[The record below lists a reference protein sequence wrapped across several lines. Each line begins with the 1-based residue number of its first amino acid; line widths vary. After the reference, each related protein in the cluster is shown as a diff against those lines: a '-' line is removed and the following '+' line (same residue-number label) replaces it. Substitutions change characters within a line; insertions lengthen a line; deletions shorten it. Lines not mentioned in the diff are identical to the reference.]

1 MIFNPFRSIGLLPD
15 TIGNIVVSAGVVID
29 PMMIDGN
36 EPPEDTLVN
45 DMHNGQATAH
55 MVFSVLHQYLNGFKL
70 FFRDNGGVLVGIEIL
85 VSVLP
90 VFRCLCSYRSAVK
103 VFQVRTLPQYRS
115 LVRI

>member
-1 MIFNPFRSIGLLPD
+1 
-15 TIGNIVVSAGVVID
+15 
-29 PMMIDGN
+29 MMIDGN

-90 VFRCLCSYRSAVK
+90 VFS
-103 VFQVRTLPQYRS
+103 VFVFIQVCGKGFPSQDITAISFVGQDIANRAGIPIRAARFRFYANFFQE
-115 LVRI
+115 